1 MPTDSA
7 IPRSDSDILLKE
19 LKLTFG
25 GKEYRV
31 PVLRMR
37 EAAAWREE
45 YYKRTQKVADS
56 MAVNV
61 DEKSPDF
68 SKTVGTALFYAL
80 LKFPEAIPELV
91 FSYAPSLPKEEI
103 MANGYDQEFTSAFR
117 AIWGVAFQPFL
128 ASLGMAVETGRA
140 QSPSRSSDVV
150 N

>member
-37 EAAAWREE
+37 EAAKWREE
-45 YYKRTQKVADS
+45 YVKRTQLVAAS
-56 MAVNV
+56 MPMNA
-61 DEKSPDF
+61 DEKAPDF
-68 SKTVGTALFYAL
+68 AKTMGTALLHGL

-128 ASLGMAVETGRA
+128 ASLGMALETGRA
-140 QSPSRSSDVV
+140 QSPSPSSDVL